1 VEQRSMQLVGL
12 AEKSE
17 VLADKSEVWLKRVS
31 FWLINRK
38 FG

>member
-1 VEQRSMQLVGL
+1 MQLVGL